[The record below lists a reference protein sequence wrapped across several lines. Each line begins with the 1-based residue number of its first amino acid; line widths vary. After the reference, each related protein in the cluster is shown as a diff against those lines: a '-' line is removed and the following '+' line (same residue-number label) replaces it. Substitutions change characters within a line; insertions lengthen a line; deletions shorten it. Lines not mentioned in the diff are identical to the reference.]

1 MDFDAERNAMVNE
14 QIVQRGVRDPRVLEV
29 MRQVPRHQFLPED
42 AVPYAYLDSA
52 LRIGHDQTISQPYI
66 VALMSELLDVRPED
80 KVLDVGTGSGYQ
92 AAVLG
97 ALAREVHT
105 VERIPALAEKAGKT
119 LAALGYD
126 NVQVHLGDGSLG
138 YPEAAPYD
146 RIMVAAA
153 APEVPHALKDQLAE
167 GGRLVIPV
175 GSRTLQRLEIWDL
188 EDGNFKQ
195 TNSIPVVFVPLIG
208 AGAWIDTPPEISS

>member
-153 APEVPHALKDQLAE
+153 APEVPQALTGQLRE